1 MTYYVSRLTPE
12 QQALAAFAR
21 SPVGMVYDDAQALLM
36 PAPAPSVPWPA
47 DDVPPAAAIS
57 PEVAAQQMWWQ
68 APADAEPGEIARR
81 EIALPPTVTPQYWWQ
96 IPAYNAMHAD
106 DPAPGTAI
114 QPTTSGATPNPAPYI
129 SPAAVAP
136 TPAANPTDPRSA
148 LLPHPAAT
156 LTATPA
162 ATPVLQPTGSGE
174 PVTALLNPTDPRN
187 ARRPEDRPVTVDR
200 RGANTTISPQLQFAR
215 NAAALN
221 QQMPPG
227 ILPSGLLP
235 GIASQAQANWRTSL
249 GKGTTVP
256 PAPVVAPSAP
266 VSTPAP
272 PAPVV
277 AAQPGFQQMP
287 LPTLYPT
294 NPADNALRRLPCAD
308 GRCGPV
314 NTGQGATP
322 IGPVMNSILGNYI
335 LADIVGAGNAQVR
348 AANNAYDQMV
358 QQRYMQDPAFYA
370 NMVTGLQRGLTP
382 EAATALATAQ
392 AAYQDGNTNLGN
404 DLYGSVVAPAEARA
418 AATTQAM
425 ADSYNAPYVAP
436 QNAFGDT
443 IPYNG
448 IYQMGINPDGTR
460 NISAIGGMYF
470 NTPQY
475 SSVDAS
481 QFYNSPDP
489 LKRAQDTVA
498 GANSA
503 WVNQQ
508 DKHAEAAYKAQ
519 ELMYKTEAEAFK
531 NYLENLGKLSPGVS
545 AKLHGM
551 SPLDMVRMQQVAQRI
566 EIDAENHKWD
576 IQKKELE
583 LQKALAGLG
592 LGTTA
597 KDDAELARTL
607 AQANYYRA
615 QTANEQAR
623 TKLVEEQT
631 KTEAAKANAG
641 SLLGVS
647 ARPTL
652 R

>member
-1 MTYYVSRLTPE
+1 
-12 QQALAAFAR
+12 
-21 SPVGMVYDDAQALLM
+21 
-36 PAPAPSVPWPA
+36 
-47 DDVPPAAAIS
+47 
-57 PEVAAQQMWWQ
+57 
-68 APADAEPGEIARR
+68 
-81 EIALPPTVTPQYWWQ
+81 
-96 IPAYNAMHAD
+96 
-106 DPAPGTAI
+106 
-114 QPTTSGATPNPAPYI
+114 
-129 SPAAVAP
+129 
-136 TPAANPTDPRSA
+136 
-148 LLPHPAAT
+148 
-156 LTATPA
+156 
-162 ATPVLQPTGSGE
+162 
-174 PVTALLNPTDPRN
+174 
-187 ARRPEDRPVTVDR
+187 
-200 RGANTTISPQLQFAR
+200 
-215 NAAALN
+215 
-221 QQMPPG
+221 
-227 ILPSGLLP
+227 
-235 GIASQAQANWRTSL
+235 
-249 GKGTTVP
+249 
-256 PAPVVAPSAP
+256 
-266 VSTPAP
+266 
-272 PAPVV
+272 
-277 AAQPGFQQMP
+277 
-287 LPTLYPT
+287 
-294 NPADNALRRLPCAD
+294 
-308 GRCGPV
+308 
-314 NTGQGATP
+314 
-322 IGPVMNSILGNYI
+322 MNSILGNYI

-498 GANSA
+498 GANAA
-503 WVNQQ
+503 WMGQQ

-531 NYLENLGKLSPGVS
+531 NYLENLGKLSPGVA

-607 AQANYYRA
+607 AQADYYRA

>member
-1 MTYYVSRLTPE
+1 MTYYVSQLTPE
-12 QQALAAFAR
+12 QQTLAAFAR

-47 DDVPPAAAIS
+47 NDVPPAAVIS
-57 PEVAAQQMWWQ
+57 PAVATQQMWWQ

-81 EIALPPTVTPQYWWQ
+81 EIAMPPTVTPQYWWQ
-96 IPAYNAMHAD
+96 TPAYNAMHAN

-114 QPTTSGATPNPAPYI
+114 QPTTSGATPNPAPYV
-129 SPAAVAP
+129 PAA
-136 TPAANPTDPRSA
+136 TPAPLNPTDPRSA
-148 LLPHPAAT
+148 LLPHPAA
-156 LTATPA
+156 PA
-162 ATPVLQPTGSGE
+162 ATPALQLTGLGE
-174 PVTALLNPTDPRN
+174 PVTALLNPTDSRN
-187 ARRPEDRPVTVDR
+187 ARRPEDRPVIVDR
-200 RGANTTISPQLQFAR
+200 RGTSATLSPQLQFAR

-235 GIASQAQANWRTSL
+235 GIASQAQANWRASL
-249 GKGTTVP
+249 GKGVNVP
-256 PAPVVAPSAP
+256 PAPVVASSAP
-266 VSTPAP
+266 VSSPVPAP
-272 PAPVV
+272 APIVAQP

-314 NTGQGATP
+314 NIGQGAAP

-404 DLYGSVVAPAEARA
+404 DLYGSVVAPAEARV

-460 NISAIGGMYF
+460 NLSAIGGMYF

-481 QFYNSPDP
+481 QFYNASDP
-489 LKRAQDTVA
+489 LKLAQDTVS
-498 GANSA
+498 GANAA
-503 WVNQQ
+503 WINQQ

-519 ELMYKTEAEAFK
+519 ELMYKTAADEFK
-531 NYLENLGKLSPGVS
+531 ERLDSLGKLSPGVS

-607 AQANYYRA
+607 AQADYYRA